1 MSKKNAGLL
10 LVVTLILVIAVFAV
24 MYTTT
29 AYAGT
34 LPWSFDSQF
43 VAHCVGT
50 TGGTCGTG

>member
-10 LVVTLILVIAVFAV
+10 FVVALILVIAVFAV

-50 TGGTCGTG
+50 SCGTG